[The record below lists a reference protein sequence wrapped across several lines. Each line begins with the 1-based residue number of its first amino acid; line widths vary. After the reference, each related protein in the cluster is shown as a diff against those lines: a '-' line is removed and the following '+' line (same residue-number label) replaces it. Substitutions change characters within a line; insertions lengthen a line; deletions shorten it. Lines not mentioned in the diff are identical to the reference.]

1 MTALESFWDA
11 FDTAMEPITTLVE
24 AFDDL
29 DDWADDD
36 EPTSD
41 DWGDLMS

>member
-11 FDTAMEPITTLVE
+11 FDGAMEPITTLVE

-29 DDWADDD
+29 DAWDTDNDNEVWK
-36 EPTSD
+36 
-41 DWGDLMS
+41 DLKS